1 MPSRKKPS
9 LTNHGP
15 EDLSLLSLADVR
27 ARIERN
33 SHVLGLSLFSPTSPT
48 SPIFVPSSRIS
59 HPTFTT
65 PGIPLSVSPTG
76 PDLINQNGLN
86 DLNQHR
92 VDGQGFVEDIRIN
105 EVDPVREKL
114 LVARKTLLERE
125 QELLLQIAND
135 GVEKLDM
142 NDAGPSRPKKSG
154 QQRVLEEIRQ
164 KDKNLP
170 EGGVLLPLDE
180 SFQLAQ
186 RDSDEAT
193 ARRLASISLSS
204 STSVSAPSSS
214 DSRSRATPNNPGPGI
229 GLTPNLK
236 HRSTPNTQ
244 RGGMLLDDYTRAQ
257 AQARMRTFMSH
268 KPDDEDMFGYEED
281 SDAVG
286 QSGRGERAYRAPGTG
301 EEVDELGEDDEVWS
315 EGNEDYL
322 GG

>member
-15 EDLSLLSLADVR
+15 EDLSLLSLAEVR

-48 SPIFVPSSRIS
+48 SPISIPSSRIS

-65 PGIPLSVSPTG
+65 PGRPLSVSPNRH
-76 PDLINQNGLN
+76 DLINQNGLN

-92 VDGQGFVEDIRIN
+92 VDGQDSVEERRMN

-125 QELLLQIAND
+125 QELLLQIANE

-154 QQRVLEEIRQ
+154 QQIVLEEIRQ

-204 STSVSAPSSS
+204 PTSVSAPSTS

-229 GLTPNLK
+229 MLTPNSK
-236 HRSTPNTQ
+236 HEPTPNTQ
-244 RGGMLLDDYTRAQ
+244 RGGRLIDDYTRAQ

-281 SDAVG
+281 LDAVG